1 MTEIEIS
8 HPSGLSY
15 AGARLRLG
23 MTGVGLWV
31 LIALVLLL
39 TGLASTISLAQGLLG
54 YLVLSMP
61 LDLLGGQI
69 LPYLW
74 KQSKLPLLRWS
85 LLYLKGLTLQLS
97 LLGVSSASIHFTNGF
112 VGPNC
117 SVALFILLSLLLLCF
132 QLSTLRWLGIA
143 GEQRDGFCSVQ
154 AADLRFSGGLT
165 GLPWP
170 GCESP
175 VMPAHWSQS
184 EVPQGFE
191 AHLERRR
198 LLSSSGARAV
208 GALSAIAFNALGLR
222 LVLAMTSGSIVS
234 LACGFTLWS
243 FVGLLLLPS
252 LSRPGVLA
260 ADISVVRQLGPKQA
274 RHWLSWLEGF
284 QDEDAVRP
292 NWTERI
298 FHPIPQWSLRSRFA
312 RIGNAWWPWNIARY
326 ALLTSMLAGGLL
338 SRAVH
343 CNCGRPELWFWPPN
357 D

>member
-1 MTEIEIS
+1 MGLDCVGPAPHRIGFHNQFGAGPSRLSRSLDAPRSARRSDLALSLETIEIAAAS
-8 HPSGLSY
+8 LESSVSEGPDSTAEL
-15 AGARLRLG
+15 ARG
-23 MTGVGLWV
+23 
-31 LIALVLLL
+31 
-39 TGLASTISLAQGLLG
+39 
-54 YLVLSMP
+54 
-61 LDLLGGQI
+61 
-69 LPYLW
+69 
-74 KQSKLPLLRWS
+74 KF
-85 LLYLKGLTLQLS
+85 
-97 LLGVSSASIHFTNGF
+97 SIHPLHQRFRG
-112 VGPNC
+112 
-117 SVALFILLSLLLLCF
+117 AKLLSGPLHPAFVAATVLPVVNTAVARNCWRAARRIL
-132 QLSTLRWLGIA
+132 
-143 GEQRDGFCSVQ
+143 QRP
-154 AADLRFSGGLT
+154 T